1 MQFGR
6 FRYILFVAVVK
17 NINNIYVTAN
27 FLNSAVETKEMGSY
41 AFTNNTLQ
49 FKYFPMK
56 NLEKGD
62 FSSSLTMFCGN
73 NENENVYLCEPM
85 KQEDLPLK
93 N

>member
-1 MQFGR
+1 
-6 FRYILFVAVVK
+6 
-17 NINNIYVTAN
+17 
-27 FLNSAVETKEMGSY
+27 MGSY
-41 AFTNNTLQ
+41 ALTNNTLQ

-62 FSSSLTMFCGN
+62 FSSSLTVFCGK
-73 NENENVYLCEPM
+73 NENENVYLCGPM